1 MILLKNMPQRT
12 CIGCNIKKDKKDLL
26 RIVINKENEVN
37 VDLTG
42 KMQGRGTY
50 ICNNIECLEKAIKT
64 KKIDRALNKNFSEEI
79 YNKLKEIISGGV
91 VNG

>member
-1 MILLKNMPQRT
+1 MILLKNIPQRT
-12 CIGCNIKKDKKDLL
+12 CIGCNTKKDKKDLL

-37 VDLTG
+37 IDLKG

-50 ICNNIECLEKAIKT
+50 ICNDIECLKKAIKT
-64 KKIDRALNKNFSEEI
+64 KKLDRALNKNLSEEI
-79 YNKLKEIISGGV
+79 LDKLEEIISGGV